1 MCDELCHHDFHPFLY
16 TLNDV
21 ERQTIVDKANAVHNL
36 YYNFPPPETPKPELS
51 LGLYSPPETPQPEL
65 SLGMIDLMFL
75 EIVRDVKNYNSVLNP
90 LYFRLANFFSENPE
104 QFFFLRLSS
113 ISPKDAYTFM
123 CPCNDDCDDEEIITR
138 SINFLK
144 VGVTLFQSP
153 EKTAEH
159 CIQLLCHSERIK
171 LDIQFEETK
180 RLSVLLLPWK
190 FIKIKNETRCF
201 IKNGILIG
209 ISQVTCPML
218 SSLISP
224 FLFYTQYYED
234 LSDCYEDVPKL
245 YDSIITFFNS
255 MQQSFPLQD
264 ITVDLNIVESKV
276 VEIIEYNQFKDSDK
290 CFFSND
296 DLDELEKSSLS
307 QSQFSPPFRYVDS
320 KRYSEGL
327 EKCSEG
333 KFSDI
338 WVEFPS
344 C

>member
-51 LGLYSPPETPQPEL
+51 
-65 SLGMIDLMFL
+65 L

-209 ISQVTCPML
+209 ISQ
-218 SSLISP
+218 
-224 FLFYTQYYED
+224 YYED